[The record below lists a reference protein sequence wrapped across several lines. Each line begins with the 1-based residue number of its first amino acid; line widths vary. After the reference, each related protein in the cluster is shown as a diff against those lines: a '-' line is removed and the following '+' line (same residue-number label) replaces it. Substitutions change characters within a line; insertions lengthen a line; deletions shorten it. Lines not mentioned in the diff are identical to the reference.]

1 MKESLV
7 ASSYRITLENY
18 LAEVDVKADL
28 VIGVGDSQN
37 HTKGRT
43 RSWDVKEYIIAD
55 IPQPHKDSPAPDLV
69 LDLNYGYGGVNKDVH
84 GYAGMADVIFCLE
97 VFDYVYNPLNAT
109 ILLQNLLKRGGRL
122 IVSYPTIYPH
132 HQPIEDDALRYMEGG
147 IRKLADRAKL
157 KIVDIAPRRPE
168 SILFD
173 QFIRAERMRAAK
185 HFDHNVTGYIVEY
198 TK

>member
-1 MKESLV
+1 M
-7 ASSYRITLENY
+7 SSSFRLELNKY
-18 LAEVDVKADL
+18 IEQLDVKADFVL
-28 VIGVGDSQN
+28 DVGGSQEPIR
-37 HTKGRT
+37 KRV

-147 IRKLADRAKL
+147 IRKLANRAKL
-157 KIVDIAPRRPE
+157 KIVDITPRRPE
-168 SILFD
+168 SPYFD

>member
-1 MKESLV
+1 M
-7 ASSYRITLENY
+7 SSSFRLELNKY
-18 LAEVDVKADL
+18 IEQLDVKADFVL
-28 VIGVGDSQN
+28 DVGGSQEPIR
-37 HTKGRT
+37 KRV

-157 KIVDIAPRRPE
+157 KIVDITPRRPE

>member
-1 MKESLV
+1 M
-7 ASSYRITLENY
+7 SSSFRLELNKY
-18 LAEVDVKADL
+18 IEQLDAKADM
-28 VIGVGDSQN
+28 VIDCGGSQEPIR
-37 HTKGRT
+37 KRV

-55 IPQPHKDSPAPDLV
+55 LPRPHKDSPAPDLV

-84 GYAGMADVIFCLE
+84 GYSGLADIIFCFE

-109 ILLQNLLKRGGRL
+109 QMLHNLLKKGGRL
-122 IVSYPTIYPH
+122 HVSYPTIYPH

-147 IRKLADRAKL
+147 IKKLAARVGL
-157 KIVDIAPRRPE
+157 KIVDITVRRPE
-168 SILFD
+168 SSYFD

>member
-1 MKESLV
+1 M
-7 ASSYRITLENY
+7 SSSFRLELNRY
-18 LAEVDVKADL
+18 IEQLDVKADFVL
-28 VIGVGDSQN
+28 DVGGSQEPIR
-37 HTKGRT
+37 KRV

-157 KIVDIAPRRPE
+157 KIVDMTPRRPE
-168 SILFD
+168 SPYFD